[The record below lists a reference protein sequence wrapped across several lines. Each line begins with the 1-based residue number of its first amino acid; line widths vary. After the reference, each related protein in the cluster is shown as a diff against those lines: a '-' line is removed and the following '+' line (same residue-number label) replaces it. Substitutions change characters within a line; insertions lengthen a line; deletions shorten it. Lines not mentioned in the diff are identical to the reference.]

1 MAESNRLSGVLCPV
15 VTPFKPDLTVDS
27 GRLERHCRWLLSN
40 GVGLALF
47 GTNSEANSLSIDE
60 KIELL
65 NSLVENGMATHR
77 MMPGT
82 GCVALPDSVR
92 LTKVAVKMNCAGV
105 LVLPPF
111 YYKEVSDV
119 GLFRSYAEIIE
130 QVGDSRLRIYLY
142 NIPQLTGVRISSE
155 LVEKLLTE
163 YPDCIAGIKDSAG
176 DWTYTKSM
184 IESFSSSGFDV
195 FPASE
200 VFLKDTLN
208 IGGKGCISA
217 TVNINPGG
225 IVALWTGLLDGLS
238 DDREQDAM
246 TIRKIFEKYPMIAAL
261 KATIAHFTDDP
272 DWSRVRPPLD
282 QLSADQAK
290 ILIKELMEA
299 GFCMEY
305 QGSKN
310 IA

>member
-1 MAESNRLSGVLCPV
+1 MAETNRLSGVLCPV
-15 VTPFKPDLTVDS
+15 VTPFNADLTVDS
-27 GRLERHCRWLLSN
+27 ARLERHCRWLLFN

-47 GTNSEANSLSIDE
+47 GTNSEANSMSVDE

-65 NSLVENGMATHR
+65 NSLVDNGMPAHR

-92 LTKVAVKMNCAGV
+92 LTKAAVNINCAGV

-111 YYKEVSDV
+111 FYQGVSDA

-130 QVGDSRLRIYLY
+130 RVGDSRLKIYLY
-142 NIPQLTGVRISSE
+142 NIPQLTGIRITSG
-155 LVEKLLTE
+155 LVENLLRE
-163 YPDCIAGIKDSAG
+163 YPDCIAGLKDSAG
-176 DWTYTKSM
+176 DWTYTKHM

-200 VFLKDTLN
+200 EFLTDAIK

-225 IVALWTGLLDGLS
+225 VVAMWTGQADKLSEDG
-238 DDREQDAM
+238 RPDAIS
-246 TIRKIFEKYPMIAAL
+246 IRKIFEKYPMIAAL
-261 KATIAHFTDDP
+261 KAAIAHFADDP
-272 DWSRVRPPLD
+272 DWFRVRPPLD
-282 QLSADQAK
+282 QLTAEQTNALMEE
-290 ILIKELMEA
+290 LIEA
-299 GFCMEY
+299 GFFMRLE
-305 QGSKN
+305 GLKN

>member
-1 MAESNRLSGVLCPV
+1 MSELNRLSGVLCPV

-40 GVGLALF
+40 GAGLALF
-47 GTNSEANSLSIDE
+47 GTNSEANSMSVEE

-65 NSLVENGMATHR
+65 NLFAENGMPGHR
-77 MMPGT
+77 MMAGT
-82 GCVALPDSVR
+82 GSVALPDSVR
-92 LTKVAVKMNCAGV
+92 LTKAAVNMNCAGV

-111 YYKEVSDV
+111 YYKGVSDA
-119 GLFRSYAEIIE
+119 GLFRNYAEIIE
-130 QVGDSRLRIYLY
+130 RVGDTRLKIYLY
-142 NIPQLTGVRISSE
+142 NIPQLTGIRFSPE

-163 YPDCIAGIKDSAG
+163 YPDCIAGLKDSAG
-176 DWTYTKSM
+176 DWTYTKNM

-200 VFLKDTLN
+200 VFLTDAIK

-217 TVNINPGG
+217 TVNINPDG
-225 IVALWTGLLDGLS
+225 IVAMWAGQLDKSPEDSQPGAI
-238 DDREQDAM
+238 R
-246 TIRKIFEKYPMIAAL
+246 IRKILEKYPLIAAL
-261 KATIAHFTDDP
+261 KATIANITDDQ
-272 DWSRVRPPLD
+272 DWVRVRPPLD
-282 QLSADQAK
+282 QLTTDQTK
-290 ILIKELMEA
+290 TLFEQLTNA
-299 GFCMEY
+299 GFFMKF

>member
-1 MAESNRLSGVLCPV
+1 MAEINRLSGVLCPV
-15 VTPFKPDLTVDS
+15 VTPFNPDLTVDS

-40 GVGLALF
+40 GAGLALF
-47 GTNSEANSLSIDE
+47 GTNSEANSLSVDE

-65 NSLVENGMATHR
+65 NSLVENGMPTHR

-92 LTKVAVKMNCAGV
+92 LTKAAVEMNCAGV

-111 YYKEVSDV
+111 YYQGVSDA

-130 QVGDSRLRIYLY
+130 QVGDSRLKIYLY
-142 NIPQLTGVRISSE
+142 NIPQLTGIRITSE
-155 LVEKLLTE
+155 LVEQLLGE
-163 YPDCIAGIKDSAG
+163 YPDCIAGLKDSAG
-176 DWTYTKSM
+176 DWTYTKHM

-200 VFLKDTLN
+200 EFLKDAIK
-208 IGGKGCISA
+208 IGGRGCISA

-225 IVALWTGLLDGLS
+225 IVTMWTGQPDKSS
-238 DDREQDAM
+238 DDGRPDAVS
-246 TIRKIFEKYPMIAAL
+246 IRKIFEKYPMIAAL
-261 KATIAHFTDDP
+261 KAAIAHFADDQE
-272 DWSRVRPPLD
+272 WFRVRPPLD
-282 QLSADQAK
+282 QLTNEQTK
-290 ILIKELMEA
+290 ILIEELMEA
-299 GFCMEY
+299 GFFLKLE
-305 QGSKN
+305 GLKN

>member
-1 MAESNRLSGVLCPV
+1 MTEINRLSGVLCPV
-15 VTPFKPDLTVDS
+15 VTPFNPDLTVDS

-47 GTNSEANSLSIDE
+47 GTTSEANSLSVDE

-65 NSLVENGMATHR
+65 NSLVENGMPTHR

-92 LTKVAVKMNCAGV
+92 LTKAAVEMNCAGV

-111 YYKEVSDV
+111 YYQGVSDA

-130 QVGDSRLRIYLY
+130 QVGDSRLKIYLY
-142 NIPQLTGVRISSE
+142 NIPQLTGIRITSE
-155 LVEKLLTE
+155 LVEQLLGE
-163 YPDCIAGIKDSAG
+163 YPDCIAGLKDSAG
-176 DWTYTKSM
+176 DWTYTKHM
-184 IESFSSSGFDV
+184 IETFSSSGFDV

-200 VFLKDTLN
+200 VFLTGASK
-208 IGGKGCISA
+208 IGGRGCISA

-225 IVALWTGLLDGLS
+225 IVTMWAGQPDKSSDGG
-238 DDREQDAM
+238 RPDAIS
-246 TIRKIFEKYPMIAAL
+246 IRRIFEKYPMIAAL
-261 KATIAHFTDDP
+261 KAAIAHFADDP
-272 DWSRVRPPLD
+272 DWFRVRPPLD
-282 QLSADQAK
+282 QLTNERTK
-290 ILIKELMEA
+290 ILIEELMEA
-299 GFCMEY
+299 GFFLKLE
-305 QGSKN
+305 GLKN

>member
-1 MAESNRLSGVLCPV
+1 MTEINRLSGVLCPV

-27 GRLERHCRWLLSN
+27 DRLERHCRWLLSN

-47 GTNSEANSLSIDE
+47 GTNSEANSLSVDE

-92 LTKVAVKMNCAGV
+92 LTKAAVEINCAGV

-111 YYKEVSDV
+111 YYQGVSDA

-130 QVGDSRLRIYLY
+130 QVGDSRLKIYLY
-142 NIPQLTGVRISSE
+142 NIPQLTGIRITSE
-155 LVEKLLTE
+155 LVEQLLRE
-163 YPDCIAGIKDSAG
+163 YPDCIAGLKDSAG
-176 DWTYTKSM
+176 DWTYTKHM

-200 VFLKDTLN
+200 VFLTDAIK
-208 IGGKGCISA
+208 IGGRGCISA

-225 IVALWTGLLDGLS
+225 IVTMWTGQPDKSS
-238 DDREQDAM
+238 DDGRPDAIS
-246 TIRKIFEKYPMIAAL
+246 IRKIFEKYPMIAAL
-261 KATIAHFTDDP
+261 KAAIAHFADDP
-272 DWSRVRPPLD
+272 EWFRVRPPLD
-282 QLSADQAK
+282 QLTNEQTK
-290 ILIKELMEA
+290 ILIEELMET
-299 GFCMEY
+299 GFFMKLE
-305 QGSKN
+305 GLKN